1 MPNTT
6 RCSFCNTIY
15 SDFIDYSSGCPDNN
29 GAPHAWHSTTNP
41 SPSLPPDFP
50 TDADMSRLLSEQ
62 DASDIASLSSNLSA
76 EKTDRFNQSM
86 AEMVADASGKRGIDR
101 EEFISQY
108 KKLIGHAT
116 QHVSSGGSLSAPMF
130 PTPPQL
136 PPPPSPHLV
145 YELSDGS
152 IFQLNLENIFQN
164 SLRSIFIPA
173 SRSLSITT
181 VNSTEHYSRQVFE
194 GFLLY
199 AHDTLAWLDQLASH
213 GVTVPVPLGPSS
225 GVISAPATGN
235 GLRRILAFPSMR
247 TILEELLAAREKESS
262 NA

>member
-50 TDADMSRLLSEQ
+50 SDADMSRLLSEQ
-62 DASDIASLSSNLSA
+62 DAADITSLSSNLSA

-101 EEFISQY
+101 EEFITQY
-108 KKLIGHAT
+108 KKLINHAT
-116 QHVSSGGSLSAPMF
+116 RQAIGMGDFPDGSFKVPAPVKI
-130 PTPPQL
+130 PS
-136 PPPPSPHLV
+136 PPSPHV
-145 YELSDGS
+145 IYETSDGS
-152 IFQLNLENIFQN
+152 IFQCNIDTIFQN
-164 SLRSIFIPA
+164 SLRACFSP
-173 SRSLSITT
+173 SNRSFSITT
-181 VNSTEHYSRQVFE
+181 ISGTEHYPRQVFE

-199 AHDTLAWLDQLASH
+199 AHDTILWIDQLASQ
-213 GVTVPVPLGPSS
+213 GVVMSTPFGGGSIP
-225 GVISAPATGN
+225 APATGN
-235 GLRRILAFPSMR
+235 GLRSILAFPSMR
-247 TILEELLAAREKESS
+247 TILEELLAARESKSE
-262 NA
+262 